1 MTSAVLLVV
10 TAGAERSLR
19 GSFTIIFAINGTLM
33 GLLRD
38 QPGLIRRAVASGLAC
53 DLLLKRPNASFA
65 RPRALR
71 HFAFAVPASCTWLY
85 FLTLILHRGVWWSLH
100 LWGGAIVLAGVVVWL
115 LSSLLLPPH
124 GPEAEGAGQPSHAR
138 RGHLRSD
145 RGSHGVNALQD
156 HQATDAVITSVR
168 SEGGTACGS

>member
-1 MTSAVLLVV
+1 MRVRSAPVFRGGAYPSPIVPQALGIAAILLQAAIMTGAVLLVV

-19 GSFTIIFAINGTLM
+19 GSVTIIFAINGTLM

-85 FLTLILHRGVWWSLH
+85 FLTPILDRGAWWSLH
-100 LWGGAIVLAGVVVWL
+100 LWSGAIVTVGWQQQ
-115 LSSLLLPPH
+115 
-124 GPEAEGAGQPSHAR
+124 GAEQQIVGA
-138 RGHLRSD
+138 
-145 RGSHGVNALQD
+145 
-156 HQATDAVITSVR
+156 
-168 SEGGTACGS
+168 TA